1 MNVASK
7 SQGKA
12 DSKRAVIPFERP
24 QAKTLEKGQYHTYK
38 LRTVPTDTASPVYE
52 LTVPFFSSGTAEEW
66 IKFRR
71 GVAAVLAGQNVTTG
85 PASYALVKTLLK
97 GDALTVFQTAEVTFG
112 NQTLANFQ
120 SCLNEVTTHVFPEK
134 AAQLQ
139 KRYLR
144 RCLVKDEGVPVKEW
158 VARVLE
164 LNECLREFPIVNGVS
179 ETKLSDAEIMEILE
193 YGVPREYR
201 REFTVQGFDPL
212 TQGLKKFI
220 EFCTRLE
227 AWETSLEKPIPKKA
241 AYLEEFK
248 TGSRKR
254 KAKADKEEKA
264 GSGIRLQYCRLH
276 GENLTHSTSECFEL
290 NRQSKR
296 AKEFENIQRQEKK
309 TVRVD
314 RRTKNST
321 PLLTPKWKRLLKNVV
336 KPTKRKRQRRHVTLN
351 LPLTL
356 SNVSAI

>member
-1 MNVASK
+1 MKVASK

-71 GVAAVLAGQNVTTG
+71 GVAAVLAGKNVTTG

-112 NQTLANFQ
+112 NQTLVNFQ

-134 AAQLQ
+134 AGQLQ

-144 RCLVKDEGVPVKEW
+144 RCSAKYEGVQVKEW

-164 LNECLREFPIVNGVS
+164 LNEYLREFPIVNGVS

-227 AWETSLEKPIPKKA
+227 AWETSLEKPIPKKV

-264 GSGIRLQYCRLH
+264 CSGIRLQYCRLH
-276 GENLTHSTSECFEL
+276 GENPTHSTSDCFEL
-290 NRQSKR
+290 NRRKKR
-296 AKEFENIQRQEKK
+296 AK
-309 TVRVD
+309 
-314 RRTKNST
+314 
-321 PLLTPKWKRLLKNVV
+321 
-336 KPTKRKRQRRHVTLN
+336 
-351 LPLTL
+351 
-356 SNVSAI
+356 